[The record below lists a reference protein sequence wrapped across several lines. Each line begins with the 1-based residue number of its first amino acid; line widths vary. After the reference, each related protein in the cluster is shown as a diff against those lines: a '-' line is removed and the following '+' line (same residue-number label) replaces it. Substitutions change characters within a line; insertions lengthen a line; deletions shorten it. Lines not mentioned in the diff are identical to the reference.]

1 MNVVKYFGSSGI
13 QGSGHS
19 RHSRYGLCFFAVV
32 CVCRHHDYVHSI
44 INNKTYSCRHVK
56 ACAMCVCVC
65 WLRCHSIQ
73 VYRHVC
79 CRFKFRDNEWRW
91 MVVTLV
97 SMNVY
102 VRFCQFH
109 RIASLNLYTRGYL
122 FLGVEW
128 RSERW
133 SEWKPLRIAININI
147 ACYWYSVVVMQAEAH
162 SPKQTCKRAYVCPDL
177 TQVYDI
183 NLVCSCEN
191 VATAFLASELY
202 VYFPSRFIHI
212 YVLW

>member
-1 MNVVKYFGSSGI
+1 
-13 QGSGHS
+13 
-19 RHSRYGLCFFAVV
+19 
-32 CVCRHHDYVHSI
+32 
-44 INNKTYSCRHVK
+44 
-56 ACAMCVCVC
+56 MCVCVC

-97 SMNVY
+97 SINVY

-162 SPKQTCKRAYVCPDL
+162 SPKQTCKRANVQTCICVSWPDPSVWYQFGLQLRECSYGFFSQWTVCIFSFTIYSYICALVVVFEAYAIVLHADTHL
-177 TQVYDI
+177 TCIKMLKKKKEKSQGL
-183 NLVCSCEN
+183 N
-191 VATAFLASELY
+191 
-202 VYFPSRFIHI
+202 
-212 YVLW
+212 